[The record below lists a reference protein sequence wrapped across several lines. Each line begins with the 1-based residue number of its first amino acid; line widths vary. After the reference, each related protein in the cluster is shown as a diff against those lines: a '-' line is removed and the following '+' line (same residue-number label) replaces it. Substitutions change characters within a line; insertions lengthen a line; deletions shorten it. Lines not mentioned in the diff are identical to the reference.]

1 MTAPS
6 HITVPLRRSQ
16 RFRAILREPLLHF
29 LLIGLALFLL
39 FGQAS
44 PGDSESRR
52 IVIGQGQVDALVSQH
67 QSIWNRPPTPA
78 ELQALIDVYV
88 RDEILYREGVAL
100 GLDQDD
106 AVIKRR
112 VRQKYELIAEEENRS
127 EPTDE
132 DLRAYMKTHPAA
144 FIRSAIVSFD
154 QVYFDPSVASPDD
167 VAAAKG
173 ALSKGS
179 SPASF
184 GQASML
190 PRRIDNSSLELVARD
205 FGDAFARQV
214 ARVPTGQWIGP
225 IVSGVG
231 LHLVRVRSRSAAALP
246 PLDQVRSA
254 VVREW
259 ESDRRTRAKDDG
271 LRKLRE
277 EYDVVVE
284 GKLPPPSRP

>member
-1 MTAPS
+1 
-6 HITVPLRRSQ
+6 
-16 RFRAILREPLLHF
+16 LREPLLHF

-44 PGDSESRR
+44 PGERDSRR
-52 IVIGQGQVDALVSQH
+52 IVIGQGQVDALVSQY
-67 QSIWNRPPTPA
+67 QSTWSRPPTQP

-112 VRQKYELIAEEENRS
+112 VRQKFELIAEEDNRS

-132 DLRAYMKTHPAA
+132 DLRTYMKAHPAA
-144 FIRSAIVSFD
+144 FVQSAVVSFD

-167 VAAAKG
+167 VAAAKA
-173 ALSKGS
+173 ALRKGS
-179 SPASF
+179 SPVSF

-190 PRRIDNSSLELVARD
+190 PRRIDSTSLEPVARD
-205 FGDAFARQV
+205 FGDSFARQV
-214 ARVPTGQWIGP
+214 GSIPTGQWIGP
-225 IVSGVG
+225 IVSGIG
-231 LHLVRVRSRSAAALP
+231 LHLVRVRSRSAPALP
-246 PLDQVRSA
+246 PLDQVRNA

-259 ESDRRTRAKDDG
+259 ESDRRTRAKDAN

-277 EYDVVVE
+277 DYDVVVE
-284 GKLPPPSRP
+284 GKLPPASRP